1 MITLLTDKSEAP
13 ENPQHLSAHQIVT
26 SLTPWSFLS
35 WNMKDHVL
43 HIFYIIP
50 IRCHHSNCLTFI
62 GWFSSDKHNLSTD
75 RHNLSSDFCILAC
88 GYTTLKFQ
96 ARKCA
101 TQVLCYLPLHS
112 LSSSS
117 HHKFSLNENIS
128 LVPRSN
134 GWSSLPC
141 RMTTGRASPKTLIC
155 RHKRGQFMVTFKQIL
170 TMKMVNQNKEHP
182 LFASDNKQR
191 QSTTSILVLPG

>member
-1 MITLLTDKSEAP
+1 MCWIWWLPSSPPNLRHLRTLSIF
-13 ENPQHLSAHQIVT
+13 SAHQIVT

-43 HIFYIIP
+43 HKFYSIP

-101 TQVLCYLPLHS
+101 TQFLCYLPLHS

-117 HHKFSLNENIS
+117 HHKFSLNDQMDEV
-128 LVPRSN
+128 LCHAEWLEVGPH
-134 GWSSLPC
+134 
-141 RMTTGRASPKTLIC
+141 PKPSFADI
-155 RHKRGQFMVTFKQIL
+155 
-170 TMKMVNQNKEHP
+170 KEHN
-182 LFASDNKQR
+182 LWWLLNKFWQWRWLIRTKNILSLLQTINRGKVLR
-191 QSTTSILVLPG
+191 QS

>member
-1 MITLLTDKSEAP
+1 MCWIWWLPSSPTNLRHLKTLSIF
-13 ENPQHLSAHQIVT
+13 SAHQIVT

-101 TQVLCYLPLHS
+101 SQFLCYLLFIPCLVALIINFLLMKISQWSPDQMDEVLCHAEWLEVGPHPKPSFADIKEDNLWWLSNKFWQWRWLIRTKNILS
-112 LSSSS
+112 L
-117 HHKFSLNENIS
+117 LQTIN
-128 LVPRSN
+128 
-134 GWSSLPC
+134 
-141 RMTTGRASPKTLIC
+141 
-155 RHKRGQFMVTFKQIL
+155 RGKVL
-170 TMKMVNQNKEHP
+170 
-182 LFASDNKQR
+182 R
-191 QSTTSILVLPG
+191 QS